1 MKIETHWKT
10 VKKVF
15 TKSFSSSFH
24 FSIASIGENGNPHI
38 TPIGSLILGSPGNAI
53 YFEEFTSQLPKN
65 IIVNNHLCILAV
77 NSGKWFWLKS
87 LIKGKFSEPPSLR
100 LHGEAGV
107 LRDATE
113 VEVKLWHKRVKTVS
127 FTKGHK
133 LMWRRMSKVREVK
146 ITKIDPVHIG
156 SMTNEI
162 NIA

>member
-1 MKIETHWKT
+1 MEIETHWNS

-15 TKSFSSSFH
+15 KQSFASSFH
-24 FSIASIGENGNPHI
+24 FSIASINENGTPHV
-38 TPIGSLILGSPGNAI
+38 TPIGSLILGSPGHAI

-87 LIKGKFSEPPSLR
+87 LIKERFSEPPSLR

-107 LRDATE
+107 LRDATD

-127 FTKGHK
+127 FTKDHK
-133 LMWRRMSKVREVK
+133 LMWRWMSKVREVK
-146 ITKIDPVHIG
+146 ITKIDPVRIG

-162 NIA
+162 T